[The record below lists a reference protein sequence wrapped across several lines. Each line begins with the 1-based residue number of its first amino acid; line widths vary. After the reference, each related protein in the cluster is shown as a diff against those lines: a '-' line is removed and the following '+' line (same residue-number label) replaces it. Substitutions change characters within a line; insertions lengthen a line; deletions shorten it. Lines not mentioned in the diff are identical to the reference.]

1 MIYLH
6 KIIPLIT
13 SPLFFAL
20 TLLVISII
28 LRKSRFIK
36 LKSFLLFLTFLTLFI
51 FSNPLISNKL
61 VKYIELPYL
70 PVKLSEVP
78 VSDFIVVL
86 SGGMVHQIKNDVHE
100 WSDPDRF
107 FAGIKLLNTKKGK
120 KIIYTGGS
128 LPWEK
133 KKKSE
138 GELLKVISMDF
149 GINENDIL
157 ITEKVQNTYDEAKAT
172 SNLIKK
178 EAKIILVTSAFHMAR
193 SKFLFEKRGFT
204 VFPYPVDFKFK
215 NNKITFMDFIPSA
228 DSLSRSSF
236 VIRELLGRLYYRFK
250 YLFRD

>member
-20 TLLVISII
+20 TLLVILII

-70 PVKLSEVP
+70 PVQLSEVP

-120 KIIYTGGS
+120 KIIYTGGL

-133 KKKSE
+133 KKKTE
-138 GELLKVISMDF
+138 GDLLKKKSIEF
-149 GINENDIL
+149 GVSENDIL
-157 ITEKVQNTYDEAKAT
+157 ITKKVQNTYEEAKAI
-172 SNLIKK
+172 SRLIDKNL
-178 EAKIILVTSAFHMAR
+178 KIILVTSAFHMNRAE
-193 SKFLFEKRGFT
+193 FLFKKHGFK
-204 VFPYPVDFKFK
+204 VFPYPVDFQFK
-215 NNKITFMDFIPSA
+215 NNKITILDFIPSA
-228 DSLSRSSF
+228 GSLSRSSF
-236 VIRELLGRLYYRFK
+236 VIREVFGRLYYRIKFLLK
-250 YLFRD
+250 

>member
-13 SPLFFAL
+13 SPLFFTL
-20 TLLVISII
+20 TLLAISIV
-28 LRKSRFIK
+28 LRKSKFIK
-36 LKSFLLFLTFLTLFI
+36 LKSFLLFLSFLTLFI

-61 VKYIELPYL
+61 VKYIETPHH

-86 SGGMVHQIKNDVHE
+86 SGGMIYQVKDDVYE

-107 FAGIKLLNTKKGK
+107 FAGIKLLNANKGK
-120 KIIYTGGS
+120 KIIYTGGF

-133 KKKSE
+133 KEKSE
-138 GELLKVISMDF
+138 GELLKIVSIEF
-149 GINENDIL
+149 GVNENDIL
-157 ITEKVQNTYDEAKAT
+157 ITEKVQNTFDEAKAT

-178 EAKIILVTSAFHMAR
+178 ESKIILVTSAFHMAR

-204 VFPYPVDFKFK
+204 VFPYPVDFRYE
-215 NNKITFMDFIPSA
+215 NKELSVIDFLPSA
-228 DSLSRSSF
+228 KALNKSSF
-236 VIRELLGRLYYRFK
+236 VIRELLGRLYYRLN
-250 YLFRD
+250 YLFIH